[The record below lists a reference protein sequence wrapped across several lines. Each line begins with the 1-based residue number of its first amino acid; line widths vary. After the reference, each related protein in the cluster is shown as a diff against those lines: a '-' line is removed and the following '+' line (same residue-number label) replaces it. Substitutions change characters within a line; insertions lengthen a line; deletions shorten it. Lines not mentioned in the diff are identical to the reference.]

1 MKILFLSIVKFNSIN
16 ERGIYT
22 DLIRKFKSEGQDI
35 YVVYPTERRFN
46 EKTDLL
52 LKDGIHI
59 LKIKTLNIQKTN
71 LIEKGI
77 ATLVLEY
84 QFLFHIK
91 KNFPNVNFDL
101 VLYSTPPITFTSIVN
116 FIKKRDGAK
125 SYLLLKDIFP
135 QNAVD
140 LGFLKMNSI
149 LHIFFRKKE
158 KDLYNISDHIGCMS
172 PANLDYLLSHNKYI
186 NPNKV
191 SINPNSIEPISINLT
206 EDEIGNVRL
215 KFGIPNHLTTFLY
228 GGNLGKPQGIE
239 FLIQVLISNSNSKS
253 FFVIVGDGTEF
264 AILQKSIAD
273 FNLKNVLLL
282 KSLSKNE
289 YDQLLSACDVGL
301 IFLDKSFSIPNYPS
315 RLLSYMEAKIPILA
329 ATDKVTDLGRIME
342 ENEYGLWSESGDID
356 AFNTNLNKLIYD
368 KALRSFMGENGHK
381 FLLKE
386 YHVKGSYEKII
397 NSIAGVQ

>member
-16 ERGIYT
+16 EKGIYT
-22 DLIRKFKSEGQDI
+22 DLIRKFKSEGHDI

-91 KNFPNVNFDL
+91 KNFPNVKFDL
-101 VLYSTPPITFTSIVN
+101 VLYSTPPITFTTIVN

-186 NPNKV
+186 NSNKV

-215 KFGIPNHLTTFLY
+215 KFDIPNHLTTFIY
-228 GGNLGKPQGIE
+228 GGNLGKPQGIK

-264 AILQKSIAD
+264 TFLQKSISD

-282 KSLSKNE
+282 KSLSKDE
-289 YDQLLSACDVGL
+289 HDQLLSACDVGL
-301 IFLDKSFSIPNYPS
+301 IFLDKSFTIPNYPS
-315 RLLSYMEAKIPILA
+315 RLLSYMEAILA
-329 ATDKVTDLGRIME
+329 ATDKATDLGRIME
-342 ENEYGLWSESGDID
+342 ENEYGLWSESGDVD

-368 KALRSFMGENGHK
+368 KALRSFMGVNGHN

-386 YHVKGSYEKII
+386 YHVNGSYEKII

>member
-91 KNFPNVNFDL
+91 KNFPNVKFDL
-101 VLYSTPPITFTSIVN
+101 VLYSTPPITFTTIVN

-206 EDEIGNVRL
+206 EDEICNVRL

-301 IFLDKSFSIPNYPS
+301 IFLDKSFTIPNYPS

-342 ENEYGLWSESGDID
+342 ENEYGLWSESGDIA
-356 AFNTNLNKLIYD
+356 AFNTNLNKLICD
-368 KALRSFMGENGHK
+368 KALRSFLGENGHS

-386 YHVKGSYEKII
+386 YLVNGSYEKII
-397 NSIAGVQ
+397 NSIVGVQ

>member
-1 MKILFLSIVKFNSIN
+1 MKVLFLSIVKFNSIN

-22 DLIRKFKSEGQDI
+22 DLIRKFKSEGHDI

-59 LKIKTLNIQKTN
+59 LKMKTLNIQKAN

-84 QFLFHIK
+84 QFLFYIK
-91 KNFPNVNFDL
+91 KNFPNVKFDL
-101 VLYSTPPITFTSIVN
+101 VLYSTPPITFTTVVN

-140 LGFLKMNSI
+140 LGFFKMKSV

-172 PANLDYLLSHNKYI
+172 PANLEYLLSHNKYI

-191 SINPNSIEPISINLT
+191 SVNPNSIEPIYLNLNNDKIS
-206 EDEIGNVRL
+206 EVRL
-215 KFGIPNHLTTFLY
+215 KFGIPKDSTIFIY
-228 GGNLGKPQGIE
+228 GGNLGKPQGIK
-239 FLIQVLISNSNSKS
+239 FLIEVLISNSYSKS

-289 YDQLLSACDVGL
+289 YDLLLSACDVGL
-301 IFLDKSFSIPNYPS
+301 IFLDKSFTIPNYPS

-329 ATDKVTDLGRIME
+329 ATDKATDLGRIME
-342 ENEYGLWSESGDID
+342 KNEYGLWSESGDVY
-356 AFNTNLNKLIYD
+356 AFNTNLNKLNCDI
-368 KALRSFMGENGHK
+368 ALRSFMGENGHN